1 MIVSS
6 DSKYSMQRQPKRI
19 TSNALVLFVRMLI
32 VTIINLYSVRFVIKG
47 LGGEDYG
54 IFNAVVGVV
63 MTCSCVF
70 PVLAISVQR
79 FYSYAMGEG
88 AWGRLREIF
97 SASVNI
103 IVFSLVVII
112 VLLETIG
119 LFFIREK
126 LQIPIERM
134 EEAELIFHLAMVTF
148 SFSYLQI
155 PYTAALFA
163 HENFGIYAGVSCLDC
178 VLKFVVA
185 LFIGKVCFS
194 GLTTYAV
201 GLSVVS
207 LCTWLCYVV
216 ACSKYS
222 ECRYYMVRNHGIYK
236 DLLSFSGWTM
246 YGSFAGVGMIQGNN
260 ILLNVFFGP
269 LANAAFG
276 VAVNIYNAFTSLS
289 NTVAL
294 PFRPQ
299 MIKSYAAGNFAYLR
313 SLFFANNKFIIY
325 LLSCIA
331 IPLVFEMP
339 MILDLWISKAFTE
352 MSVFSSLFIVYAVL
366 LSLHNPITILIQA
379 SGRIRTYHLVAESI
393 MILCLPVTWVLF
405 RMGMPAYVAFISMI
419 VLCGVAHVARVICLK
434 RMQGT
439 FSLASYFSSILLPCV
454 LVAGGGGGVSLIIYV
469 TMEPGVLRLGLMLLA
484 SPLVTLC
491 LAYFVGM
498 TSYERSMVNE
508 IFRKFLRR

>member
-126 LQIPIERM
+126 LQIPVERM

-299 MIKSYAAGNFAYLR
+299 MIKSYAAGNFEYLR

-419 VLCGVAHVARVICLK
+419 VWCGTCGTCHLFEAYARNI
-434 RMQGT
+434 
-439 FSLASYFSSILLPCV
+439 FSSIV
-454 LVAGGGGGVSLIIYV
+454 FFFYSVAMCIGCRWWRGSLFNNLCNYGAGCF
-469 TMEPGVLRLGLMLLA
+469 TLGLDVIGIPIGDIVLGI
-484 SPLVTLC
+484 LC
-491 LAYFVGM
+491 RYD
-498 TSYERSMVNE
+498 
-508 IFRKFLRR
+508 FL